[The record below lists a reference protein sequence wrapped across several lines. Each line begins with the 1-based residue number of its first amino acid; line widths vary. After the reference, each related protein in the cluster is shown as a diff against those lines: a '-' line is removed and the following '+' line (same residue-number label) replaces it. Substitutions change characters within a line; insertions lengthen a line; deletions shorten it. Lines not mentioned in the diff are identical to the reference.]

1 MSKKEIRK
9 RCQELI
15 YLGMKG
21 IFTSEGYKEYKELTD
36 KLPNKALLHI
46 VVYILGTLFTPR
58 LLLLYCGYIFIRFA
72 TNFGKM
78 IWKIEEEENIKIL

>member
-46 VVYILGTLFTPR
+46 AVYILGILFAPR
-58 LLLLYCGYIFIRFA
+58 LLLLYLSNDKSYFDEFLFAISKKRCIFA
-72 TNFGKM
+72 Q
-78 IWKIEEEENIKIL
+78 